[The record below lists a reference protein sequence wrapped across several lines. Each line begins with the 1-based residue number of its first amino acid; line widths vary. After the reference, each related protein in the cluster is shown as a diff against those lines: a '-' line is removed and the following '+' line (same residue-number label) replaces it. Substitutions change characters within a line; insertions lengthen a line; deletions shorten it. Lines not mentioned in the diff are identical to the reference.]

1 MNFSRG
7 KSIMTILIV
16 SLNFQ
21 AHASLSKISGFA
33 LENCNE
39 EQKCVKLKTD
49 EVQSGTMTQLMSFQE
64 FTLEIKEKTKTRTL
78 LGSYGYYDPQDQR
91 LVLTLENKKELELS
105 LKDLSETQY
114 N

>member
-7 KSIMTILIV
+7 KTIIAILIV

-33 LENCNE
+33 LENCNQM
-39 EQKCVKLKTD
+39 QKCVKLKTN

-64 FTLEIKEKTKTRTL
+64 FTLEVKEKNRTRML
-78 LGSYGYYDPQDQR
+78 LGSFGYYDPQDQR
-91 LVLTLENKKELELS
+91 LVLTLENKNELELS